1 MQNKTQNKKYGLMV
15 AITMVIGIV
24 IGSGIFFKSDD
35 ILKYTNGS
43 IGLGVIV
50 FIIGAISIIFGS
62 LAISELAARNDEP
75 GGMIAYADRF
85 CGKKIASAFG
95 WFNTFVYYPGLC
107 SVVSWIAGVYI
118 CMLFGIE
125 STLETEILI
134 GAVCLVVVYLMNIL
148 SAKLAGLFQGAA
160 TIIKL
165 IPLVFIAIAGLTFGD
180 PGSIVSIDTEALA
193 STSWFI
199 ALAPMAY
206 AFDGWIVS
214 TTIGNEIKDSKKKL
228 PLALIISPIIILVV
242 YIAYFIGITSY
253 VGPDKVMELG
263 NAHVQYAAQNL
274 LGDWGAKAVIT
285 FVVISVLGTLNGMSL
300 GNIRMPYSLAIRGVF
315 PKQKAVGKM
324 NEKLSIP
331 VVSAIVSFVISG
343 VWYFVHYMTMKHN
356 LLGGSD
362 ISEISIVTNYLLFIF
377 LYVAV
382 MVLAKKGEVKS
393 IWRGYIVPIIAIF
406 GSLIIFFGSMTMNNF
421 VFYMLFS
428 VVVLLIGY
436 FYGYAKKSEIKDK

>member
-180 PGSIVSIDTEALA
+180 PGSMVSIDTEALA

-214 TTIGNEIKDSKKKL
+214 TTIGNEIKDSKRKL